1 MYTEINLSQ
10 AKRGVEQIRECE
22 SKLKKEKIEIN
33 EVLYGLKW
41 FESEAISEVRRKLT
55 KQIESLHQEIINVQR
70 IRATLEEIIR
80 IYEKSENEI
89 LDMDN
94 GRIISQATILRTVN
108 LNYIFAKLKDS
119 GIEFL

>member
-94 GRIISQATILRTVN
+94 GRIISHATILRTVN

>member
-22 SKLKKEKIEIN
+22 SKLKKEKIEIH

-41 FESEAISEVRRKLT
+41 FESEAICEVRRKLT

-94 GRIISQATILRTVN
+94 GRIISQKTILRTVN
-108 LNYIFAKLKDS
+108 LDYIFAKLKDS